1 MMNIILDL
9 ELNCFQEIM
18 MSNLVKVN
26 IMLISLIGNRLKFI
40 GRMSNM
46 LKVLLKNYQIIIKLV
61 IMIISLIFIKL
72 KRKWKTH
79 IIHLVQ
85 LNWMIIKTNNWCN
98 SLNTL
103 LKRIIITLVSVW
115 LLMNSKGIFFV
126 A

>member
-1 MMNIILDL
+1 MNIILDL

-72 KRKWKTH
+72 KRK
-79 IIHLVQ
+79 
-85 LNWMIIKTNNWCN
+85 
-98 SLNTL
+98 
-103 LKRIIITLVSVW
+103 
-115 LLMNSKGIFFV
+115 
-126 A
+126 